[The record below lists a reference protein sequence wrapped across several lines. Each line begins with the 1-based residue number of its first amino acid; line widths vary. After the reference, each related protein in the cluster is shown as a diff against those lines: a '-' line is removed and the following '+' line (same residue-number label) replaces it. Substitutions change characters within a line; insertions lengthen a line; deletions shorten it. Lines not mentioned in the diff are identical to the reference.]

1 MTTKIPRLVIAAPG
15 SGCGKTIVTLA
26 LAAAFKRTH
35 TDVVT
40 YKVGPD
46 YIDPMFHAEVFGRR
60 GFNLDL
66 YLGGEEQVKSL
77 FARTSQGHNIA
88 LTEGVMGLYDGL
100 GGVST
105 KCSTWDTAR
114 AIKSPTLL
122 VLDCRQM
129 SVSSA
134 AAAAGFASY
143 KKDALQGF
151 ILNGAP
157 AEAVS
162 QLKKRI
168 EKATGLPVLG
178 HLPYMPEASFES
190 RHLGLLAPSEI
201 DSIQRSI
208 VSLGQAFFLCSDMPR
223 ILELAASAPELTAQ
237 DPDVPRLKRPVR
249 IAWAHDEAFSFF
261 YRSTL
266 DLLEDMHCELVP
278 FSPMKDRKLPDNC
291 GGLLLGGGYAEL
303 HAQELSEN
311 VSMREAIADAVRR
324 RMPTIAESGGFL
336 YLHEKLADPDGT
348 PYPMAGILAGTAER
362 GAPLSKF
369 GYVKMTAQKTGM
381 LHPMGATFHA
391 HSIHYWTSP
400 NPGDDFVAEK
410 PKRKD
415 RFRTGHATASLYAAF
430 PHLFL
435 AGHPDAAWRFVNAA
449 SQFVNR

>member
-1 MTTKIPRLVIAAPG
+1 MLTNIPRLVIAAPG
-15 SGCGKTIVTLA
+15 SGSGKTIVTLA

-46 YIDPMFHAEVFGRR
+46 YIDPMFHAEVFRRR

-77 FARTSQGHNIA
+77 FARTSQGHDIA
-88 LTEGVMGLYDGL
+88 LVEGVMGLYDGL
-100 GGVST
+100 GGVSA

-114 AIKSPTLL
+114 TIASPTLL

-129 SVSSA
+129 SVSAA
-134 AAAAGFASY
+134 AAAAGFAGY
-143 KKDALQGF
+143 KKEAVQGF

-168 EKATGLPVLG
+168 EKATGLPVVG

-201 DSIQRSI
+201 ESIQRSI
-208 VSLGQAFFLCSDMPR
+208 TSLGQAFFLCSDMPK
-223 ILELAASAPELTAQ
+223 ILELAARAPEITAV

-249 IAWAHDEAFSFF
+249 IAWAHDEAFSFY

-266 DLLEDMHCELVP
+266 DLLQDMHCELVP
-278 FSPMKDRKLPDNC
+278 FSPTEDTDLPDNC

-303 HAQELSEN
+303 FTKELAAN
-311 VSMREAIADAVRR
+311 TSMRSAIYSAVKNH
-324 RMPTIAESGGFL
+324 MPTIAESGGFL
-336 YLHEKLADPDGT
+336 YLHEKLADPEGEAF
-348 PYPMAGILAGTAER
+348 PMAGVLPGTAER
-362 GAPLSKF
+362 GTLLSKF

-381 LHPMGATFHA
+381 LHTAGTTFHA

-415 RFRTGHATASLYAAF
+415 RFCTGYADSSLYAAF

-435 AGHPDAAWRFVNAA
+435 AGEPEAAWRFVNAA
-449 SQFVNR
+449 SQYVYK